1 MSSETTNNGTQF
13 ASRWGFI
20 LASIGSAVGMANV
33 WGFPAKVGQ
42 NGGGAFIII
51 YLLFIVLF
59 GVVALSAEFAIGRR
73 TGSGTVAS
81 YGAAWAS
88 RNEKLRTP
96 GTILG
101 WLPLAGSMGI
111 ALGYACIIAY
121 ILKGLVDS
129 VTGTLLKVDAGA
141 WFDGMA
147 MTPFS
152 VVPYH
157 VIVVVV
163 TLATML
169 MGRGLCY
176 VILQAQTKGPLPAS
190 YNWIGTGFLPT
201 MRIGEGTM
209 NGGKGIDALCLIVAA
224 MLAVLL
230 VLNEIKSIAAAKKNN
245 LPVAPIWQTLLK
257 NVVIIGVILFFFY
270 KLACYNGIP
279 VVLILMALIVAIYH
293 FITTK
298 TVAGRQIYAMGGNA
312 KAARLSG
319 IDTKKVFFWVY
330 TNMGFLA
337 AVAGIVL
344 SARNQSATPKAGD
357 GFEMDAIASCY
368 IGGAATSGGSGTI
381 VGAVIGAFIMGIL
394 NNGMS
399 LAGYDT
405 NVQKVVKGLVLLG
418 AVTFDLVSKRKIE

>member
-1 MSSETTNNGTQF
+1 MANTTKNLKKKSGGGLGQYGIMIMLVAVYVLFAIITDGKNLTPMNINNLIMQNGYVV
-13 ASRWGFI
+13 I
-20 LASIGSAVGMANV
+20 LATGMLLCVLTGNVDLGVGS
-33 WGFPAKVGQ
+33 
-42 NGGGAFIII
+42 
-51 YLLFIVLF
+51 
-59 GVVALSAEFAIGRR
+59 VVASCGAVA
-73 TGSGTVAS
+73 GTLIVDFGWSSPMAM
-81 YGAAWAS
+81 
-88 RNEKLRTP
+88 
-96 GTILG
+96 LG
-101 WLPLAGSMGI
+101 
-111 ALGYACIIAY
+111 ALGVGLIFGIFVGFFVAY
-121 ILKGLVDS
+121 IDIP
-129 VTGTLLKVDAGA
+129 
-141 WFDGMA
+141 
-147 MTPFS
+147 PF
-152 VVPYH
+152 
-157 VIVVVV
+157 IV

-176 VILQAQTKGPLPAS
+176 VILQAQTKGPLPAD
-190 YNWIGTGFLPT
+190 YNWIGTGFLPVI
-201 MRIGEGTM
+201 RVGA
-209 NGGKGIDALCLIVAA
+209 GKGLDLICLIVAVVIS
-224 MLAVLL
+224 VLL
-230 VLNEIKSIAAAKKNN
+230 VLNEIKSIATAKKNN
-245 LPVAPIWQTLLK
+245 LPVAPAWQTVLK
-257 NVVIIGVILFFFY
+257 NVVLVGVILFFFY

-330 TNMGFLA
+330 ANMGMLA

-381 VGAVIGAFIMGIL
+381 IGAVIGAFIMGIL

-418 AVTFDLVSKRKIE
+418 AVTFDLVSKRKKK

>member
-1 MSSETTNNGTQF
+1 MANNTKKLTKKSGGLGQYGIMIMLVVVYILF
-13 ASRWGFI
+13 AVITDGKNLTPMNINNLIMQNGYVVI
-20 LASIGSAVGMANV
+20 LATGMLLCVLTGNVDLGVGSVVASAGAVAGTLIVDFGWSTPMAML
-33 WGFPAKVGQ
+33 GALGVG
-42 NGGGAFIII
+42 
-51 YLLFIVLF
+51 LLF
-59 GVVALSAEFAIGRR
+59 GVFVGFF
-73 TGSGTVAS
+73 V
-81 YGAAWAS
+81 
-88 RNEKLRTP
+88 
-96 GTILG
+96 
-101 WLPLAGSMGI
+101 
-111 ALGYACIIAY
+111 AY
-121 ILKGLVDS
+121 IEIP
-129 VTGTLLKVDAGA
+129 
-141 WFDGMA
+141 
-147 MTPFS
+147 PF
-152 VVPYH
+152 
-157 VIVVVV
+157 IV

-201 MRIGEGTM
+201 IRVGTM
-209 NGGKGIDALCLIVAA
+209 NEGKGLDLICLIVAVVIS
-224 MLAVLL
+224 VLL
-230 VLNEIKSIAAAKKNN
+230 VLNEIKSIATAKKNN
-245 LPVAPIWQTLLK
+245 LPVAPLWQTIAK

-279 VVLILMALIVAIYH
+279 VVLILMAVIVAIYH

-330 TNMGFLA
+330 ANMGMLA
-337 AVAGIVL
+337 AVGGIVL

-381 VGAVIGAFIMGIL
+381 IGAVIGAFIMGIL

-405 NVQKVVKGLVLLG
+405 NVQKIVKGMVLLG
-418 AVTFDLVSKRKIE
+418 AVTFDLVSKRKKK